1 LSHPK
6 TSTNTK
12 KIRTKNGGWSGGK
25 GKGDGGGGLKV
36 GGKRPCRPDR
46 TNSGPNLWPTRPY
59 GKLEERDKEQREA
72 DEGREGKRRG
82 GGGGG

>member
-1 LSHPK
+1 
-6 TSTNTK
+6 
-12 KIRTKNGGWSGGK
+12 
-25 GKGDGGGGLKV
+25 V